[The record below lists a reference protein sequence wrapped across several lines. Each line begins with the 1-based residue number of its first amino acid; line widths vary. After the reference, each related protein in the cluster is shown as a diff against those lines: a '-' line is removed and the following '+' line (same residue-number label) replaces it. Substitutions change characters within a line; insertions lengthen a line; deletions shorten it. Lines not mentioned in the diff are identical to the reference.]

1 MFKDIYKRLGLQI
14 LIYLVIMYLIPWFS
28 IQFLGESV
36 RDIVNALFLVVFNLL
51 IIIGISSVDSYK
63 YKLNFFMW
71 VMPGLIFIPT
81 VYLFYDMDLIAYA
94 LIYSFSYGIGMLLGW
109 SYKTYGYQLKPG
121 YKKIYKEEKEKL
133 AEETK
138 AKKTTKTKK
147 RSTKK

>member
-71 VMPGLIFIPT
+71 VIPGLIFIPT